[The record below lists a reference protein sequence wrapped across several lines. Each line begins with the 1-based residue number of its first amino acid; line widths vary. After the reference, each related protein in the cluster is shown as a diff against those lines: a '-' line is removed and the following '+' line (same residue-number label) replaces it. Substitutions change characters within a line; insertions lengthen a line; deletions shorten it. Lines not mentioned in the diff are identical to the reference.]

1 MYKKIFQTILLT
13 VAFTTFV
20 QAQTK
25 GKQGS
30 KTETDTA
37 KTENQKADKFT
48 LTIEGDSIF
57 LNGLP
62 LEVYKDYDF
71 RILKGKDGR
80 KLNSR
85 GFFKDS
91 KDAYSFLDG
100 SSWGISEKPN
110 RASLGIISEKIEEG
124 AKVIT
129 VSKGSAAEKAG
140 LQKEDIITTID
151 NIKLSDSNTIISII
165 RKYKPDD
172 KITITY
178 KRNDTIYTT
187 QAVLDKS
194 KTFSVGGRGWWN
206 NTYDNG
212 LESTDGNFFFNAY
225 PRTPKIGLEI
235 QDVEEGNGVKVLA
248 VTEQAPASKSGL
260 RTDDIITEIDGTDLK
275 DVDNFKMKLR
285 GIKEGDTLKL
295 KYKRGNKFYN
305 TEIKLPKKLKKAS
318 L

>member
-57 LNGLP
+57 LNGVL
-62 LEVYKDYDF
+62 LEYTTDKN
-71 RILKGKDGR
+71 IKIIEGKNGR
-80 KLNSR
+80 KYSLREYLKNNNAPH
-85 GFFKDS
+85 FFDNKYWDF
-91 KDAYSFLDG
+91 A
-100 SSWGISEKPN
+100 GIDNKAE
-110 RASLGIISEKIEEG
+110 LGIFEKNTEEG
-124 AKVIT
+124 GKLIT
-129 VSKGSAAEKAG
+129 VYKGSAAKKAG
-140 LQKEDIITTID
+140 LQQGDIITKIDDIKIDKTNTID
-151 NIKLSDSNTIISII
+151 RVIH
-165 RKYKPDD
+165 KYNPGD

-178 KRNDTIYTT
+178 KRNDTIYTA
-187 QAVLDKS
+187 QAVLDKNKIS
-194 KTFSVGGRGWWN
+194 SVAGTWN
-206 NTYDNG
+206 NIYDNG

-225 PRTPKIGLEI
+225 PRTPKIGLDI

-248 VTEQAPASKSGL
+248 ITQESPATKSGL

>member
-37 KTENQKADKFT
+37 STNKQNDNELT
-48 LTIEGDSIF
+48 LTIQGDTILVNGVLLEYTTDKNIKIIEGK
-57 LNGLP
+57 N
-62 LEVYKDYDF
+62 
-71 RILKGKDGR
+71 GR
-80 KLNSR
+80 KYSLREYLKNNNAPH
-85 GFFKDS
+85 FFDNKYWDF
-91 KDAYSFLDG
+91 A
-100 SSWGISEKPN
+100 GIDNKAE
-110 RASLGIISEKIEEG
+110 LGIFEKNTEDG
-124 AKVIT
+124 GKLIT
-129 VSKGSAAEKAG
+129 VYKGSAAKKAG
-140 LQKEDIITTID
+140 LQQGDIITKVDDIKIDKTNTID
-151 NIKLSDSNTIISII
+151 RVIH
-165 RKYKPDD
+165 KYNPGD

-295 KYKRGNKFYN
+295 KYKRENKFYN